1 MCWVAGASRVVQCLP
16 GCRGQS
22 GRCTAAAG
30 LACASP
36 FCAHAA
42 KCPNDPAGPCWPD
55 RKPAVTDCSPASVH
69 DLSCLPAHSPRRAF
83 LLYAKANTAQRR
95 ASRAARNSLAHPLL
109 HRHALC
115 PPPHQSVLARLAKR
129 ARSSRAPP
137 KLKGA
142 WSACSC
148 ASTRESP
155 GAPLAAAAVT
165 ATFHSLQHFSPLPH
179 FCSRPLAGLAV
190 SPAAHSDEARGGD
203 SLDGRLAHIPGPAAH
218 IPLGCGRPPAVGP
231 PAPVWCGGPL
241 AGLRAHQ
248 LGAVVPEPPV
258 NSAAGGS
265 TAAGCAR
272 GAAVCAGCRRR
283 RPRGSCHCAGTG
295 GSGRCRG

>member
-1 MCWVAGASRVVQCLP
+1 MPDRRAVAAAAVSCRRLSGRRERRSGPAARPHVWLRAGERVGALGEAESSVWGGPPVCWVAGASRVVQCLP

-55 RKPAVTDCSPASVH
+55 RKPAVTDCNPASVH

-165 ATFHSLQHFSPLPH
+165 ATFHSLQ
-179 FCSRPLAGLAV
+179 
-190 SPAAHSDEARGGD
+190 
-203 SLDGRLAHIPGPAAH
+203 
-218 IPLGCGRPPAVGP
+218 
-231 PAPVWCGGPL
+231 
-241 AGLRAHQ
+241 LRC
-248 LGAVVPEPPV
+248 PT
-258 NSAAGGS
+258 SAAAPLQAWRFPQPHTPMKHVAV
-265 TAAGCAR
+265 TA
-272 GAAVCAGCRRR
+272 
-283 RPRGSCHCAGTG
+283 
-295 GSGRCRG
+295 

>member
-42 KCPNDPAGPCWPD
+42 KCQRPSGPLVARSKACRHGLQPGTGA
-55 RKPAVTDCSPASVH
+55 RPLLPPCTLTAPSVPAVRQSKHRSEACLQSCPQ
-69 DLSCLPAHSPRRAF
+69 LSSAPSA
-83 LLYAKANTAQRR
+83 
-95 ASRAARNSLAHPLL
+95 
-109 HRHALC
+109 
-115 PPPHQSVLARLAKR
+115 PPPRPLPSTAPVGARQ
-129 ARSSRAPP
+129 ARQASRAPP

-165 ATFHSLQHFSPLPH
+165 ATFHRLQ
-179 FCSRPLAGLAV
+179 
-190 SPAAHSDEARGGD
+190 
-203 SLDGRLAHIPGPAAH
+203 
-218 IPLGCGRPPAVGP
+218 
-231 PAPVWCGGPL
+231 
-241 AGLRAHQ
+241 LRC
-248 LGAVVPEPPV
+248 PT
-258 NSAAGGS
+258 SAAAPLQAWRFPQPHTPMKQVAV
-265 TAAGCAR
+265 TA
-272 GAAVCAGCRRR
+272 
-283 RPRGSCHCAGTG
+283 
-295 GSGRCRG
+295 